1 MKTNITRFILL
12 TSILTTSIF
21 AHATKYEPPKG
32 NPSYTTNYNNNV
44 KPEITNVNKPE
55 FNNNFNPEIGIRLT
69 NKSYSQVDVAN
80 LLKNQQEQLQ
90 KQFQRQN
97 QRQNQNQTNGN
108 NDINLDFNNI
118 GNSYNPEQAP
128 PVNAPGLVASTG
140 FNWNTCLG
148 SVSQGVSAAVFGESA
163 ATTIQ
168 IQICIAA
175 QMAQLTHQL
184 RMNPLLAKELLC
196 SDPGFNFAVHSLAV
210 RGLDTE
216 CFADPSANY
225 VTPGGSNPHYRTLRP
240 VVATVPVVVNRK
252 ENTSA
257 WLDSFNKR
265 FPPINST
272 LDSVHVEQ
280 MKK

>member
-1 MKTNITRFILL
+1 MKTKFTNTALL
-12 TSILTTSIF
+12 TIILTASSF
-21 AHATKYEPPKG
+21 AYATKYEPPKT
-32 NPSYTTNYNNNV
+32 NPSYVTNYNNNIKPEINNYV
-44 KPEITNVNKPE
+44 KPEI
-55 FNNNFNPEIGIRLT
+55 NNSFNPEMSIRLT

-90 KQFQRQN
+90 KQFQQ
-97 QRQNQNQTNGN
+97 QKQGQTQTNGN
-108 NDINLDFNNI
+108 NDINLGLNNI
-118 GNSYNPEQAP
+118 GNTYVPEQAP

-168 IQICIAA
+168 IQVCIAA

-196 SDPGFNFAVHSLAV
+196 SDPGFNFAVHTLAV

-216 CFADPSANY
+216 CFGDPSANY

-240 VVATVPVVVNRK
+240 VVVPVPVVVNRK

-257 WLDSFNKR
+257 WLDGFNKR

-272 LDSVHVEQ
+272 LDSVHREQ
-280 MKK
+280 MIK